1 MFKKLLNLS
10 LLTLLFDFNNYQNL
24 TFNNR
29 VKNINNTKNFAKDYS
44 LLDKE
49 VHQNESGYFY
59 YSCNV
64 YSFDFTS
71 SKYVN
76 SKIFMI
82 CTDVNFTPG
91 SIAKQNGDSSFDSGY
106 GLNSGYVH
114 VGFKSYER
122 EELQAR
128 TSSFVLKDA
137 TPENTTFN
145 RTITTSYGGS
155 YNYSS
160 AVSGEINLDNGVA
173 IKNSKSSGVNLTFD
187 RSVAISSS
195 EPTISKQLAN
205 NNANEI
211 QWSYQF
217 SNKHN
222 NSFSLKTISFLEVLD
237 NGYGYSPYSFGFDI
251 SIKMENY
258 KVGFFWIKTTKVT
271 ETSVNIM
278 IGSLL

>member
-1 MFKKLLNLS
+1 MFKKLLNS
-10 LLTLLFDFNNYQNL
+10 ALLLVFFNSNNYQNL
-24 TFNNR
+24 TLNNR
-29 VKNINNTKNFAKDYS
+29 VKNINNTKNFDKEYS
-44 LLDKE
+44 LVDKE

-64 YSFDFTS
+64 YSFDFTTS
-71 SKYVN
+71 NYVS

-91 SIAKQNGDSSFDSGY
+91 SIARQNGDSSFDSGY
-106 GLNSGYVH
+106 GLNSGFVY

-128 TSSFVLKDA
+128 TSSFVLKEA
-137 TPENTTFN
+137 TPENSTFN
-145 RTITTSYGGS
+145 RTITTSYGGN

-160 AVSGEINLDNGVA
+160 SVGGEINLDNGVA
-173 IKNSKSSGVNLTFD
+173 IKNAKSSGVNLSFD
-187 RSVAISSS
+187 RSIAISSP

-205 NNANEI
+205 DNANEI

-222 NSFSLKTISFLEVLD
+222 NSFSLRTISFLEVLN
-237 NGYGYSPYSFGFDI
+237 NGYGYSPYSFGFNI

-258 KVGFFWIKTTKVT
+258 KLGLFWFKTTKVT

-278 IGSLL
+278 IGNLL